1 MNAYKDEE
9 IVLVHKSIEMP
20 TDNRAMNT
28 YKHDAI
34 VLKHKSIEM
43 PTKHV
48 QSYFQNTSSCAN
60 L

>member
-1 MNAYKDEE
+1 MNAYEDIK

-20 TDNRAMNT
+20 ADNRIMNAC
-28 YKHDAI
+28 KHDAI
-34 VLKHKSIEM
+34 VLKHKQIEM